1 MWPWGHAAVGYLLY
15 TAYRRSRFDLRPNGV
30 AVVALAVGTQLPD
43 LIDKPLAW
51 QFAILPN
58 GRSFGHS
65 LLIAAALLL
74 ALWLV
79 ARRLSARESGVA
91 FGIGYLGHLFGDA
104 LYPALAGEFY
114 DIGFLGWPLIPAIEY
129 ELATGGFLDNLF
141 ALDLGPLALFELGL
155 TVVAVALWYRHGVP
169 GLGVVVPGYDESIPE
184 EQPKS

>member
-15 TAYRRSRFDLRPNGV
+15 TAYRRSRFDLRPHGV
-30 AVVALAVGTQLPD
+30 AVVALAVGTQFPD

-65 LLIAAALLL
+65 LLIAALLL
-74 ALWLV
+74 VVAWLV
-79 ARRLSARESGVA
+79 ATRIDANESVVA

-114 DIGFLGWPLIPAIEY
+114 YVGFLGWPLIPAIEY
-129 ELATGGFLDNLF
+129 DLAEGGFLTHLL
-141 ALDLGPLALFELGL
+141 ALDLGPTALFELGL
-155 TVVAVALWYRHGVP
+155 TVVAVALWYRHGLP
-169 GLGVVVPGYDESIPE
+169 GLGVLLPGYGESRPE
-184 EQPKS
+184 ERPE